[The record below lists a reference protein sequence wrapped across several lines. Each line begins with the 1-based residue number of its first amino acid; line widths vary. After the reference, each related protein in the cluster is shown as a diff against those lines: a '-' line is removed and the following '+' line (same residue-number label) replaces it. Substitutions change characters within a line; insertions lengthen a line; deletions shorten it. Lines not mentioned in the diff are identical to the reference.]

1 MILTLTSDILE
12 SVLLQLMVLVLVMVN
27 VNLHSAIGTKS
38 LMR

>member
-1 MILTLTSDILE
+1 MILTLTSDISE